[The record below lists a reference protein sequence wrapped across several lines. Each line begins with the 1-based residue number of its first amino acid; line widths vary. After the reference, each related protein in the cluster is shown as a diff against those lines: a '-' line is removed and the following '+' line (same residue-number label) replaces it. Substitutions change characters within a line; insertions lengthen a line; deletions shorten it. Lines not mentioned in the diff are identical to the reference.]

1 MGRNT
6 FSVKFDDDVAESLV
20 RYCNAMGYN
29 KTDVIR
35 RAVESHLGDVI
46 SSSIQLLTKIRKE
59 GLMEDKEI
67 MRIYNTL
74 IGRQ

>member
-35 RAVESHLGDVI
+35 TAVASHLGDVI
-46 SSSIQLLTKIRKE
+46 SSNVKLLQVIEKDGTTDKRIRDM
-59 GLMEDKEI
+59 L
-67 MRIYNTL
+67 NTL
-74 IGRQ
+74 MGGE